1 MKLCTDVHLDCLPK
15 GSFPSNEHNATSVD
29 LLQSSQS
36 SICIVRSFTFIRM
49 LVAAPEVESI
59 DSEKRCHER

>member
-1 MKLCTDVHLDCLPK
+1 MKLCTAMHLDCLPK

-29 LLQSSQS
+29 LLRSSQL
-36 SICIVRSFTFIRM
+36 VRSFTLIRM